1 MRRQALKILR
11 GARELLNRRARELRE
26 QAEEA
31 FRLVES
37 ADKAELAHGEAAAQE
52 PAGDGEGAAAQPVA
66 EHPAGPEEHGQQD
79 VGQPAAAQ
87 QQPGERPGGDAAAAT
102 AAAVDGAGSGRAARP
117 SGRSMVAA
125 GSGRSAQTAAA
136 AEGGRGSGGAT
147 SWRSGGAEASDGE
160 EGEEDGTA
168 LDAPPEA
175 EQPPDPWRFGG
186 LAGVH
191 LLDKAED
198 VRQMVG
204 LLLGHHRS
212 GGAGDAAAAGGVP
225 AQQAQ
230 QAAPRHE
237 FFGFVFDTVATG
249 SATGAAALLPKGP
262 TAAQRRDNA
271 AHDKQSAGG
280 RPARVTAGDVML
292 LRCTLRAPSR
302 LICLHGGLAIYA
314 RWLHCFLH
322 TTPPLAD
329 VGVRLEGAAL
339 SWRSGQ
345 AFYVPL
351 NRRDDLLAE
360 LAPLFASPAV
370 GVGFQG
376 RRAGALG
383 EWQ

>member
-87 QQPGERPGGDAAAAT
+87 QQQQPGERPGGDAAAAT

-147 SWRSGGAEASDGE
+147 SWRSGGAVASDGE
-160 EGEEDGTA
+160 EGEEDGAA

-230 QAAPRHE
+230 QAGARHE

-280 RPARVTAGDVML
+280 RPARVTARGRVAL
-292 LRCTLRAPSR
+292 L
-302 LICLHGGLAIYA
+302 
-314 RWLHCFLH
+314 LHCSL
-322 TTPPLAD
+322 
-329 VGVRLEGAAL
+329 R
-339 SWRSGQ
+339 
-345 AFYVPL
+345 VPSKL
-351 NRRDDLLAE
+351 TCKWA
-360 LAPLFASPAV
+360 
-370 GVGFQG
+370 
-376 RRAGALG
+376 
-383 EWQ
+383 